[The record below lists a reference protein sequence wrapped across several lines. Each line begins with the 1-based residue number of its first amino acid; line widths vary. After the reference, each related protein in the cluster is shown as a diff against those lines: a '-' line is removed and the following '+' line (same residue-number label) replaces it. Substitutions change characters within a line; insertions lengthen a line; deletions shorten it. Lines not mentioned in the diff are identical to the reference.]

1 MNTLKARVRKGRL
14 VVEDPVEFPEGTE
27 LELTIADPG
36 DDLDDAERAALHEA
50 LAKAWESAKAGRAR
64 PAEEL
69 IKELR
74 SRK

>member
-1 MNTLKARVRKGRL
+1 MNALKARVRKGRL

-36 DDLDDAERAALHEA
+36 DDLDDAERTALHEA
-50 LAKAWESAKAGRAR
+50 LAKAWESAKAGRSR

>member
-1 MNTLKARVRKGRL
+1 MNALKARVRKGRL

-50 LAKAWESAKAGRAR
+50 LAKAWESAKAGRSR

>member
-1 MNTLKARVRKGRL
+1 MNALKARVLKGRL

-36 DDLDDAERAALHEA
+36 DDLDDAEREALHEA
-50 LAKAWESAKAGRAR
+50 LAKAWESAKAGRSR

>member
-1 MNTLKARVRKGRL
+1 MNALKARVRKGRL
-14 VVEDPVEFPEGTE
+14 IVEEPVEFPEGTE

-50 LAKAWESAKAGRAR
+50 LAKAWDSTKAGEGR